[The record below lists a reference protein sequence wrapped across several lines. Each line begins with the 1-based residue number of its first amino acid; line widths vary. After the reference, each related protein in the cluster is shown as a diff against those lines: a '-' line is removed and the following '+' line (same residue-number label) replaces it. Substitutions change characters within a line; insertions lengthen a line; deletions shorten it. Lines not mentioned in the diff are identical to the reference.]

1 MSKLDSH
8 FAGKRF
14 VYSICRMERI
24 FLLGIPID
32 AVTFAE
38 GMQRILDMVRG
49 ENHCHVMTPNSE
61 MLVEA
66 AHNPDFGNVLRCTAL
81 NLPDSIGLVWMAR
94 LTGQKIP
101 ERVAGVDVVD
111 CLCKELGPDTRVFFL
126 GGGVGVGGKAAE
138 FLRTWNASLNI
149 VGVHAGSPRDED
161 AEDILRR
168 VNAAK
173 PHLLLVAFGAPKQDL
188 WIAKYLHRMPS
199 VRLAM
204 GVGGTFDYFAGVQKR
219 APVVFR
225 RVGMEWLWRLIR
237 EPKRFTRI
245 WNAVVVFPWLVMRY
259 GRE

>member
-1 MSKLDSH
+1 
-8 FAGKRF
+8 
-14 VYSICRMERI
+14 MERI
-24 FLLGIPID
+24 FLLGVPLD
-32 AVTFAE
+32 AVTFPQ
-38 GMQRILDMVRG
+38 GLGRIRG
-49 ENHCHVMTPNSE
+49 ILKGEVQCHVMTPNSE

-66 AHNPDFGNVLRCTAL
+66 MHNPGFWNVLQHTIL

-101 ERVAGVDVVD
+101 ERVAGVDIVER
-111 CLCKELGPDTRVFFL
+111 LCTELGSDVRVFLL
-126 GGGVGVGGKAAE
+126 GGGVGVGSRAAE
-138 FLRTWNASLNI
+138 FLRTRNASLNI

-199 VRLAM
+199 VRLAI

-219 APVVFR
+219 APRFLQH
-225 RVGMEWLWRLIR
+225 VGLEWLWRLVR
-237 EPKRFTRI
+237 EPKRFRRI
-245 WNAVVVFPWLVMRY
+245 WTAVIVFPWLVVRH
-259 GRE
+259 GRERP

>member
-1 MSKLDSH
+1 
-8 FAGKRF
+8 
-14 VYSICRMERI
+14 MERI

-101 ERVAGVDVVD
+101 KRVAGVDMIEQ
-111 CLCKELGPDTRVFFL
+111 LCGDLCQDIRVFLL
-126 GGGVGVGGKAAE
+126 GGGVGVGGRAAE
-138 FLRTWNASLNI
+138 FLQTRNASLNI
-149 VGVHAGSPRDED
+149 VGVHVGSPCDED
-161 AEDILRR
+161 VEDVIRR
-168 VNAAK
+168 VNAAR

-188 WIAKYLHRMPS
+188 WIEKHLHRMPD
-199 VRLAM
+199 VRVAM

-219 APVVFR
+219 APIFLQC
-225 RVGMEWLWRLIR
+225 VGLEWLWRLIH
-237 EPKRFTRI
+237 EPKRFMRI
-245 WNAVVVFPWLVMRY
+245 WNAVVVFPWLVVRY
-259 GRE
+259 GRGGP